1 MIPLIPLTWGDVG
14 AGALRAALGLAL
26 WGLGAAA
33 YAGWKRDARALASA
47 RAVAIGAFLLVLVAD
62 LSMVGALL
70 THDFSLAYVAE
81 NNALATPSFYSAIS
95 LWAALAGS
103 ILLWTLIL
111 AGAVV
116 YVATRGTRS
125 LPRLATVALAV
136 LFAMLSFFLVLVTT
150 AAADP
155 FTRIAA
161 DSIPSDGN
169 GPNPLLQNHPLMAL
183 HPPLL
188 YLGYVL
194 TSVPFAYAIAAL
206 ILGETSDRWLTETR
220 KAALA
225 SWALLGVGI
234 VAGAWWSYAVLGWG
248 GYWAWDPVENAAI
261 MPWLTSTAY
270 LHSVMVEEKRRL
282 LKTWN
287 IALVIA
293 TFALTIL
300 GTFLTRSGVV
310 NSVHSFT
317 QSAIGPLLLGYFV
330 AILVLGAGLL
340 LYRIDDLTDRGSIG
354 APLSREAIFLFQNV
368 LFVAATLTVL
378 LGTLYPLIA
387 EALSGAQLS
396 IGAPYFD
403 RVEVPIGL
411 ALLFLMGVG
420 PQLPWHGASR
430 ATLERQFTVP
440 LVAAAGGALVAV
452 LAGMTGVAPVLVY
465 ALAAFVTATVV
476 QEFARGARARR
487 TLHGE
492 APAEA
497 FLSLFR
503 RNGRRYG
510 GYVVHLGI
518 VMAVVAIGTSQARTT
533 ELERTLAPGGAMDVA
548 GYHVVLT
555 GLRDVAE
562 PQRSSTVA
570 DLVITGNGASEHLHP
585 GLVQYPNSQQAI
597 GSPGIAAG
605 SRDDLYTIL
614 AAYDG
619 TGHAWATIRVRVI
632 PLVSWLWVGGAV
644 VGLGALLAALP
655 PPKRRAVVMPA
666 AVADAVGAE

>member
-1 MIPLIPLTWGDVG
+1 MIQLSWGDVG
-14 AGALRAALGLAL
+14 AGALRAALLLAL
-26 WGLGAAA
+26 WGLGSATYAA
-33 YAGWKRDARALASA
+33 WKRDARALTSA
-47 RAVAIGAFLLVLVAD
+47 RAVAMAAFVLVLVAD
-62 LSMVGALL
+62 LAMVGALV
-70 THDFSLAYVAE
+70 THDFSLVYVAE
-81 NNALATPSFYSAIS
+81 NNARATPLFYSAIS

-116 YVATRGTRS
+116 WVALRGTRS
-125 LPRLATVALAV
+125 LPRLATVATAV
-136 LFAMLSFFLVLVTT
+136 LFAMLSFFLLLVTT

-155 FTRIAA
+155 FTRIAPA
-161 DSIPSDGN
+161 DVPADGR
-169 GPNPLLQNHPLMAL
+169 GPNALLQNHPLMAL

-194 TSVPFAYAIAAL
+194 TSIPFAYAIAAL
-206 ILGETSDRWLTETR
+206 ILGETGDRWLTETR

-225 SWALLGVGI
+225 SWGLLGVGI
-234 VAGAWWSYAVLGWG
+234 AAGAWWSYAVLGWG

-261 MPWLTSTAY
+261 MPWLTATAY

-282 LKTWN
+282 LRTWN

-317 QSAIGPLLLGYFV
+317 QSAIGPLLLGYLV
-330 AILVLGAGLL
+330 AILVLGVGLL
-340 LYRIDDLTDRGSIG
+340 LYRVNDLGDRGSVG
-354 APLSREAIFLFQNV
+354 APLSREAVFLFQNV

-411 ALLFLMGVG
+411 ALLFLMGIG

-430 ATLERQFTVP
+430 GTLERQFTAP
-440 LVAAAGGALVAV
+440 AIAGAAGAAGAV
-452 LAGMTGVAPVLVY
+452 LVGMTGVAPVLTY
-465 ALAAFVTATVV
+465 ALAAFVVATIG
-476 QEFARGARARR
+476 QEFLRGVRARR
-487 TLHGE
+487 ALHGE
-492 APAEA
+492 TRTTA
-497 FLSLFR
+497 FIALFR

-510 GYVVHLGI
+510 GYIVHLGI
-518 VMAVVAIGTSQARTT
+518 VIVVVAIATSQSRTT
-533 ELERTLAPGGAMDVA
+533 DLERTLAPGDALDVA
-548 GYHVVLT
+548 GYHVVFT
-555 GLRDVAE
+555 GLRDVNE
-562 PQRSSTVA
+562 PQRASTLA
-570 DLVITGNGASEHLHP
+570 DLVVTGNGATEHLHP
-585 GLVQYPNSQQAI
+585 GLVQYPNSAQAI
-597 GSPGIAAG
+597 GTPGIAAG
-605 SRDDLYTIL
+605 SRNDIYTIL

-619 TGHAWATIRVRVI
+619 RGRAWATVRIRVI
-632 PLVSWLWVGGAV
+632 PLVSWLWAGAAII
-644 VGLGALLAALP
+644 GLGALLAALP
-655 PPKRRAVVMPA
+655 PPRRRIATL
-666 AVADAVGAE
+666 VALPEAAVGAE

>member
-1 MIPLIPLTWGDVG
+1 MSWGDIG
-14 AGALRAALGLAL
+14 AGALRAGLALAL

-62 LSMVGALL
+62 LAMVGALL
-70 THDFSLAYVAE
+70 SHDFSLVYVAE
-81 NNALATPSFYSAIS
+81 NNARATPAFYSAIS

-111 AGAVV
+111 AGGVA
-116 YVATRGTRS
+116 YVAIRGTRS
-125 LPRLATVALAV
+125 LPRLATIALAV

-161 DSIPSDGN
+161 DGIPGDGT

-206 ILGETSDRWLTETR
+206 ILGETNDRWLTETR

-261 MPWLTSTAY
+261 MPWLTATAY

-282 LKTWN
+282 LRTWN

-340 LYRIDDLTDRGSIG
+340 LYRIGDLADRGSIG
-354 APLSREAIFLFQNV
+354 APLSRESIFLFQNV

-411 ALLFLMGVG
+411 ALLFLMGLG

-430 ATLERQFTVP
+430 ATLERQFTAPVI
-440 LVAAAGGALVAV
+440 AAAGGALVAI
-452 LAGMTGVAPVLVY
+452 LAGMIGVAPVLTY
-465 ALAAFVTATVV
+465 ALAAFVMATVA
-476 QEFARGARARR
+476 QEFARGVRARR
-487 TLHGE
+487 TLH
-492 APAEA
+492 AETGLAA
-497 FLSLFR
+497 FVALFT

-518 VMAVVAIGTSQARTT
+518 VMVVVAIATSQSRTI
-533 ELERTLAPGGAMDVA
+533 ELERTLAPGDAMDVA
-548 GYHVVLT
+548 GYHVVLR

-562 PQRSSTVA
+562 PQRETTVA
-570 DLVITGNGASEHLHP
+570 DLSITGNGATRELHP

-605 SRDDLYTIL
+605 SRDDVYTIL
-614 AAYDG
+614 AAYDV
-619 TGHAWATIRVRVI
+619 TGKAWATIRVRVI
-632 PLVSWLWVGGAV
+632 PLVSWLWAGGAV
-644 VGLGALLAALP
+644 VGFGALIAAWP
-655 PPKRRAVVMPA
+655 PPRAKRVAVPA
-666 AVADAVGAE
+666 PVADAVGAE

>member
-1 MIPLIPLTWGDVG
+1 MSWGDIG
-14 AGALRAALGLAL
+14 AGALRAAFALAL
-26 WGLGAAA
+26 WGVGAAA
-33 YAGWKRDARALASA
+33 YAAWKRDARALASA
-47 RAVAIGAFLLVLVAD
+47 RLVAVGAFGLVLIAD
-62 LSMVGALL
+62 LAMVGALT
-70 THDFSLAYVAE
+70 THDFSLVYVAQ
-81 NNALATPSFYSAIS
+81 NNALETPLFYSAIS

-116 YVATRGTRS
+116 YVALRGTRS

-136 LFAMLSFFLVLVTT
+136 LFAMLAFFLALVVT

-161 DSIPSDGN
+161 DQIPADGN
-169 GPNPLLQNHPLMAL
+169 GPNALLQNHPFMAL

-206 ILGETSDRWLTETR
+206 ILGETTDRWLTETR

-261 MPWLTSTAY
+261 MPWLTATAY

-282 LKTWN
+282 LRTWN

-330 AILVLGAGLL
+330 AILVLGVGLL
-340 LYRIDDLTDRGSIG
+340 LYRMDDLTDRGSIG

-387 EALSGAQLS
+387 EAVSGTQLS

-411 ALLFLMGVG
+411 ALLFLMGIG

-430 ATLERQFTVP
+430 ATLERQFTAP
-440 LVAAAGGALVAV
+440 AIAAAAGAAVAIV
-452 LAGMTGVAPVLVY
+452 SGMTGWAPVLTY
-465 ALAAFVTATVV
+465 ALAAFVTATVI
-476 QEFARGARARR
+476 QEFVRGVRARR

-492 APAEA
+492 PAASA
-497 FLSLFR
+497 FVALFR

-518 VMAVVAIGTSQARTT
+518 VIAVVAIATSQARTT
-533 ELERTLAPGGAMDVA
+533 ELERTLAPGDAMDVA
-548 GYHVVLT
+548 GYHVAFT
-555 GLRDVAE
+555 GLRDIAE
-562 PQRSSTVA
+562 PQRATTVA
-570 DLVITGNGASEHLHP
+570 DLLITGNGAAEQLHP
-585 GLVQYPNSQQAI
+585 GLVQYPNTESAI

-632 PLVSWLWVGGAV
+632 PLVSWLWAGGAV
-644 VGLGALLAALP
+644 VGFGALLAALP
-655 PPKRRAVVMPA
+655 PPKRRAVA
-666 AVADAVGAE
+666 APVRVADAVGAE